1 MVVWAVAVA
10 ARSPGPG
17 FSLKMQGG
25 KTRNRPDM
33 QIYKLYSIQ
42 IKEYSWAMKKEHISD
57 IVTTWTNLKDLV
69 LRLRSQTQMHILH
82 DSIYV
87 MVK

>member
-1 MVVWAVAVA
+1 MVVWAVALA

-25 KTRNRPDM
+25 KTRNCPDM

-42 IKEYSWAMKKEHISD
+42 IKEYSWAMKKEHTSD
-57 IVTTWTNLKDLV
+57 TVTTWMNLTELV
-69 LRLRSQTQMHILH
+69 LRLRNQTQMDILH

-87 MVK
+87 TVK